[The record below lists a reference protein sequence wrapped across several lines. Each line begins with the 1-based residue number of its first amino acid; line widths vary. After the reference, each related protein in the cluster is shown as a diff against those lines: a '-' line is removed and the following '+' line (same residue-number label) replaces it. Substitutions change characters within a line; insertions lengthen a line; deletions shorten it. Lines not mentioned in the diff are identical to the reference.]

1 MSDISIIIIGLNLS
15 SAAVQVDQHR
25 VGASGV
31 CVCVCVCVCLFVCVC
46 LCVCA
51 DIASGTWVPVLS
63 KRFATMSI
71 FRSVR
76 GTRTVMRSPPSQ

>member
-1 MSDISIIIIGLNLS
+1 MSDISVIIIGLNLS
-15 SAAVQVDQHR
+15 SAAVLVDQHR

-31 CVCVCVCVCLFVCVC
+31 CVCVCVCVFVCV
-46 LCVCA
+46 CVCA